1 MCVSTLLGS
10 RQCVAIPKPGQSRPL
25 ARVVGCRP
33 QGQGGGALALELM
46 RCNHCTPGIGA
57 FQGLRL
63 LSCQLQ
69 MKAETLV
76 VIVHFQRL
84 SRISIKNAPRIFTNA
99 VRSVS
104 KNLTEYH
111 LGCLMEG
118 NPSKFKVSVT
128 VMEMGPS
135 EREIKS
141 NKSMEN
147 LEKSLPVLNENHR
160 KCI

>member
-1 MCVSTLLGS
+1 
-10 RQCVAIPKPGQSRPL
+10 
-25 ARVVGCRP
+25 
-33 QGQGGGALALELM
+33 M
-46 RCNHCTPGIGA
+46 RCNHRTPGIGA

-63 LSCQLQ
+63 LSCPLQ
-69 MKAETLV
+69 TKAENPSG
-76 VIVHFQRL
+76 H
-84 SRISIKNAPRIFTNA
+84 SIFSKAQQDQYEECPRIFTNA

-104 KNLTEYH
+104 KTWGLEARNLTEYH
-111 LGCLMEG
+111 LGCLTEG

-128 VMEMGPS
+128 VMEVGPS

-160 KCI
+160 KCIWIIP